1 MVRLRSPGVLFSRPT
16 VGSAGYRKEP
26 DMTDFLATVVA
37 SAAVLLLERLFAYL
51 ARTVLAP
58 AA

>member
-1 MVRLRSPGVLFSRPT
+1 
-16 VGSAGYRKEP
+16 
-26 DMTDFLATVVA
+26 MTDFLATVVA
-37 SAAVLLLERLFAYL
+37 SAAVLLLERLFAYF